1 VKYAGI
7 LNSASP
13 PCAHE
18 LHFNNT
24 LIFQNSISIK
34 LIASLNFLYHETL
47 LDLAEELHK
56 FGGYM
61 KG

>member
-1 VKYAGI
+1 VWYSWRRATVKYAGI

-24 LIFQNSISIK
+24 LIFQ
-34 LIASLNFLYHETL
+34 LN
-47 LDLAEELHK
+47 
-56 FGGYM
+56 
-61 KG
+61 